1 VSIVPSATLN
11 DIIGYI
17 FDTLMNYNPAI
28 RFFHYSEA
36 RPSPVEPFLH
46 QVEVL
51 SRCMLRDPVRIL
63 IGDEIGLGKT
73 ITAIVLGKYLQDVER
88 VKKTLV
94 LVPRILVTQWVE
106 ELGYWIGADKTY
118 QIERDNVEVYK
129 SKGFPN
135 GWYVISMDLLVRN
148 RKIHNVVLQVE
159 WDLIIVDEVHKISPQ
174 TAKKRWK
181 YIGEELIAKHPERN
195 VFLLSAT
202 PHKGF
207 PDDYIARLQILDPNL
222 KPDIQDLDNNKFYR
236 NTWNTLVFRRMKRDV
251 NDIYEGGEVFKPA
264 YLQAVL
270 IKPSSLE
277 AEFYKEA
284 ESYLIEL
291 LKKYKEASGKRRGAV
306 SLLVTLLAKRAFSS
320 PASAYSTLLFI
331 TDKRA
336 ELLRGV
342 NRKEAERRAKI
353 LRNFILRHLAG
364 DYTLEDNFF
373 SEKERVLL
381 EEIAGSSEP
390 SVDDVLNTFVTY
402 ASVLLDENHVAKI
415 EELRNL
421 AEKVSEKGDT
431 KIVKLEELVKYHLNE
446 GSKVIVFT
454 EYADT
459 ARYIEGRLK
468 DAVGD
473 VVKVLTGKEASSKK
487 EREDVEENFVKGDK
501 YRVLVSTDV
510 LSEGLNLQT
519 ANVLINYDLPWSL
532 LKLEQ
537 RMGRVWRLGQKRECF
552 IYMLVVGS
560 SEMTTAP
567 SRVISKL
574 YKKLLNMER
583 AQLGKINPILGKDV
597 EVYDINLSR
606 RTGVSEPMLIAE
618 KKAKNG
624 KKVVSET
631 DLILASLDDKMFEE
645 FVKWYIEAI
654 NHIERKIEEKNVDP
668 KVAQEVARSITD
680 TISFNSR
687 EETRKLLLSLAKIL
701 AKSHNILIPLS
712 DGKEVIK
719 DSLYQKPLQ
728 DMTSKELIK
737 VIQGFINTRV
747 KSVEPIT
754 ITAWSNSETS
764 KTYILKV
771 SFLVNRETRYEDILG
786 VDEATGKVLSGVELL
801 RILISIMDKPYQVS
815 TLTTEH
821 DIDKL
826 WINSA
831 IRGYF
836 RRKLFAQGLEDF
848 GNYIKNLSQ
857 EGLRSGNEWNK
868 VISFNEVEVKPHF
881 IGLLDL
887 RRDYVGYHSEI
898 DQLVGVY
905 NERKVEIE
913 GRAIAVIMERLS
925 QLFEIQDLHERGF
938 PFDLILVRRS
948 TEEPREQRIV
958 EVKSW
963 EHIGVAIYT
972 DNEKSFAEDN
982 ERIGGNYW
990 LYIVDMREDK
1000 PRILGFRRPFT
1011 TGALELVTRITKNGK
1026 DYYIYRVVREADE
1039 AW

>member
-1 VSIVPSATLN
+1 VSTLPSATLN
-11 DIIGYI
+11 NIIGYI
-17 FDTLMNYNPAI
+17 FNTLMNYNPAI
-28 RFFHYSEA
+28 RFYHYSEA

-73 ITAIVLGKYLQDVER
+73 ITAIVLGKYLQDIGR

-94 LVPRILVTQWVE
+94 IVPRILVAQWVE
-106 ELGYWIGADKTY
+106 ELGYWIGADNVY
-118 QIERDNVEVYK
+118 QVERSNVEVYR
-129 SKGFPN
+129 SKGFPD
-135 GWYVISMDLLVRN
+135 GWYVTSMDLLARN
-148 RKIHNVVLQVE
+148 RKIHNAVLQVE
-159 WDLIIVDEVHKISPQ
+159 WDLIIVDEAHKISPQ

-207 PDDYIARLQILDPNL
+207 PDDYVARLQILDPNL
-222 KPDIQDLDNNKFYR
+222 EPDIRVLDNKRFYKR
-236 NTWNTLVFRRMKRDV
+236 TWNTLVFRRMKRDV
-251 NDIYEGGEVFKPA
+251 NNIYEGRDVFKPA
-264 YLQAVL
+264 YLQAIL

-284 ESYLIEL
+284 ESFLIEL
-291 LKKYKEASGKRRGAV
+291 LRKYKEASGKRSGAV

-320 PASAYSTLLFI
+320 PASAYSTLLFM
-331 TDKRA
+331 TAKRA
-336 ELLRGV
+336 GLLRRV

-353 LRNFILRHLAG
+353 LRSFILGHLAG
-364 DYTLEDNFF
+364 DYTVEDTVF
-373 SEKERVLL
+373 SEKERALL
-381 EEIAGSSEP
+381 EEITGSSEP
-390 SVDDVLNTFVTY
+390 SIDGVLNAFATY
-402 ASVLLDENHVAKI
+402 ASVLLDENDVAKL
-415 EELRNL
+415 EELKNL
-421 AEKVSEKGDT
+421 AEKVSEEGDT
-431 KIVKLEELVKYHLNE
+431 KIVKLEELVKYHLGE

-459 ARYIEGRLK
+459 AHYIARRLRET
-468 DAVGD
+468 VGD
-473 VVKVLTGKEASSKK
+473 VVKVLTGREASSKK
-487 EREDVEENFVKGDK
+487 EREDVEENFIKGDK

-510 LSEGLNLQT
+510 LSEGLNLQV

-567 SRVISKL
+567 SRVVSKL
-574 YKKLLNMER
+574 YTKLLNMER
-583 AQLGKINPILGKDV
+583 AQLGKINLVLGEDV
-597 EVYDINLSR
+597 EVYDMNLSR

-618 KKAKNG
+618 KKAGKG
-624 KKVVSET
+624 KKAVSET
-631 DLILASLDDKMFEE
+631 DLILASLDDKTFEG
-645 FVKWYIEAI
+645 FVKWYMEAI
-654 NHIERKIEEKNVDP
+654 KHIERKIQEKNVDP
-668 KVAQEVARSITD
+668 EVAREVAKNIAD
-680 TISFNSR
+680 TISFSSR
-687 EETRKLLLSLAKIL
+687 EELRELLLSLARSL
-701 AKSHNILIPLS
+701 AKARKAITPLS

-737 VIQGFINTRV
+737 VIQGFI
-747 KSVEPIT
+747 EPRAEQIEPFT
-754 ITAWSNSETS
+754 ITVWGSSEAS

-771 SFLVNRETRYEDILG
+771 SLLVNGEVRYEDILG
-786 VDEATGKVLSGVELL
+786 VDEATGKVLSSVELL
-801 RILISIMDKPYQVS
+801 RILLSIMERPYQVS

-821 DIDKL
+821 GIDKL
-826 WINSA
+826 WINST
-831 IRGYF
+831 IQGYL
-836 RRKLFAQGLEDF
+836 RRKLFAQGLEDI
-848 GNYIKNLSQ
+848 GNYVASLNRD
-857 EGLRSGNEWNK
+857 GLRSGNEWNK
-868 VISFNEVEVKPHF
+868 VTSFNEVEVKVHL

-887 RRDYVGYHSEI
+887 RRDYAGYSSEI

-905 NERKVEIE
+905 DERKAEIE
-913 GRAIAVIMERLS
+913 GKAIAVIMERLS
-925 QLFEIQDLHERGF
+925 QVFEIQDLHERGY

-948 TEEPREQRIV
+948 MEEPREQRIV

-963 EHIGVAIYT
+963 EHIDVAIYT
-972 DNEKSFAEDN
+972 SNEKSFAEGN
-982 ERIGGNYW
+982 EGIGGNYW

-1011 TGALELVTRITKNGK
+1011 TGALELVTKITKNGR
-1026 DYYIYRVVREADE
+1026 DYYVYRVIREADE
-1039 AW
+1039 VW